1 VATEGPAPPCAP
13 SRRRRGR
20 TLSDVQPP
28 GTGSSS
34 QSAGVVDEA
43 VFRRTA
49 GRFATGV
56 CAVTTRDAGIDHA
69 MTVNTFTSVS
79 LEPLLVLVCVEVEAR
94 FHDAVLEAGVWG
106 VSVLDVTARAVAE
119 WLATRGRP
127 LHGQLDRVPHRRGPV
142 TGVALLDQSVATL
155 ECRTT
160 ATHPGGDHTIV
171 VGEVVSVA
179 APPDAGPPLVWHRG
193 GYHRIQ

>member
-1 VATEGPAPPCAP
+1 
-13 SRRRRGR
+13 
-20 TLSDVQPP
+20 VQRP
-28 GTGSSS
+28 GTESS
-34 QSAGVVDEA
+34 VTEA
-43 VFRRTA
+43 LFRRTA

-79 LEPLLVLVCVEVEAR
+79 LEPLLVLVCVEIEAR
-94 FHDAVLEAGVWG
+94 FHDAVLDAGVWG
-106 VSVLDVTARAVAE
+106 VSVLDATARPVAE

-127 LHGQLDRVPHRRGPV
+127 LHGQLDRVPHHHGPA
-142 TGVALLDQSVATL
+142 TGVALLEQSVGTL

-160 ATHPGGDHTIV
+160 AVYPGGDHTILL
-171 VGEVVSVA
+171 GEVVAVA
-179 APPDAGPPLVWHRG
+179 VPPDAGAPLVWHRG